1 MRLTGLRRWWRAF
14 TGADLDPR
22 KWTDTERDTYYDKEQ
37 GDAAEL
43 LNAMVRS
50 YQEYKRKVEN
60 ASKDCKP

>member
-43 LNAMVRS
+43 LNV
-50 YQEYKRKVEN
+50 QEYKRKVEN

>member
-22 KWTDTERDTYYDKEQ
+22 KWTDTERDTYYD
-37 GDAAEL
+37 DAAEL
-43 LNAMVRS
+43 LNDMVRS

-60 ASKDCKP
+60 ASKDNQH